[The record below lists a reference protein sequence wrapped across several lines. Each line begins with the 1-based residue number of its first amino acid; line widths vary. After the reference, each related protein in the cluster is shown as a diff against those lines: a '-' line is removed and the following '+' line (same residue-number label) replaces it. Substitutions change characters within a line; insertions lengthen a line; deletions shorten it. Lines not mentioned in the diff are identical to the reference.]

1 MTAGPRTARVLS
13 ALVLAAALG
22 ASSEAEA
29 VRFGLGLATTL
40 TPLAIDPGSDDP
52 PSLRI
57 GLRPVLDVE
66 VLPWLAFDAYAPFS
80 LWRSDAD
87 GPASS
92 GAESVF
98 GVGVSGRWRQ
108 TFGDRRERLVYGRL
122 RGGFGTVDG
131 RAGPYLGLTAGYADT
146 WLSTGRGWFAE
157 LELGRLHVAARE
169 GDVLR
174 PEIDRWT
181 IGASIGF
188 VFRLGGT
195 RWDL

>member
-1 MTAGPRTARVLS
+1 MSAGPSAARLLS
-13 ALVLAAALG
+13 ALVFTAVLTV
-22 ASSEAEA
+22 SSEARA
-29 VRFGLGLATTL
+29 VRFGLGLATTI
-40 TPLAIDPGSDDP
+40 TPLAIDPQSDDP
-52 PSLRI
+52 PSLRL

-131 RAGPYLGLTAGYADT
+131 RAGPFVGLSAGYADT

-157 LELGRLHVAARE
+157 LELGRLHVASRQSAAF
-169 GDVLR
+169 G